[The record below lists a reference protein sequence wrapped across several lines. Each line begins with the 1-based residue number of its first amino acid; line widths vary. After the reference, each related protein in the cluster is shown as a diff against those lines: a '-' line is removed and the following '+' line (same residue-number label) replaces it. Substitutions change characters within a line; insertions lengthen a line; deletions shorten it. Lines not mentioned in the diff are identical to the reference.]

1 MAIAKISEDRLAQVY
16 DSKRRPTASVDN
28 KEDLKHEGEAFM
40 SYAPKAGFTY
50 RFESFEDCTILK
62 QPVRPDAL
70 GEKDPHQFLMSCE
83 SSEDGKNFVPDWI
96 SLNSFA
102 KQKVIRK
109 ADGSLGQ
116 EPVHPTWYALG
127 NMYARANKLCEMGS
141 IKVEK
146 DPVEIQVYAFTDLGK
161 RAVKVVVD
169 SDKKPVLNEDG
180 SPKTEYA
187 TQPQNVYA
195 ITPAK

>member
-16 DSKRRPTASVDN
+16 DSKRRPIVKVDN
-28 KEDLKHEGEAFM
+28 KEDLKAENEAFV

-50 RFESFEDCTILK
+50 RFESFEDCTIIK
-62 QPVRPDAL
+62 QPVRADNIGEDA
-70 GEKDPHQFLMSCE
+70 PHQLLMSCE
-83 SSEDGKNFVPDWI
+83 SSEDGKNFTPDWV

-102 KQKVIRK
+102 KQKVVRR
-109 ADGSLGQ
+109 ADGTQGN

-127 NMYARANKLCEMGS
+127 NAFARAKKLCEMGT

-146 DPVEIQVYAFTDLGK
+146 EPIKIEAPAFTDAGK
-161 RAVKVVVD
+161 RAIRVVVD
-169 SDKKPVLNEDG
+169 ADKKPVLNEDG

-187 TQPQNVYA
+187 TQSQDVYA